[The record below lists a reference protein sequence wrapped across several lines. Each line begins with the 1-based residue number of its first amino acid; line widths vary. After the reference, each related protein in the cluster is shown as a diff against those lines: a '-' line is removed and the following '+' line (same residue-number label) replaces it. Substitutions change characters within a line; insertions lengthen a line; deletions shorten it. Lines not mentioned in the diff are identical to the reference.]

1 MLQVN
6 ISVRDKSTFYIR
18 IDMDCYVCSKQ
29 INMSLA
35 NDENFNGFINLVD
48 EDGDIY
54 MIRASEITD
63 ITIHKLS
70 EGDDD

>member
-18 IDMDCYVCSKQ
+18 VDMECYEFSNAVNKGLSN
-29 INMSLA
+29 ITNL
-35 NDENFNGFINLVD
+35 NDFINLVD

-54 MIRASEITD
+54 MIRISEITD

>member
-18 IDMDCYVCSKQ
+18 IDTNCNALNKQ
-29 INMSLA
+29 LNQYLYEEDS
-35 NDENFNGFINLVD
+35 NGFINIED

-70 EGDDD
+70 EGDDN